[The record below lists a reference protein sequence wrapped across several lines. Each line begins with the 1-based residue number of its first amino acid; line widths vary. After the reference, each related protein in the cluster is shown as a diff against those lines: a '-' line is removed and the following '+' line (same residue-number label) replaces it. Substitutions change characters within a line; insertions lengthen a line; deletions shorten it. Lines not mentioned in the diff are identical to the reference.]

1 MRAGR
6 VEEAGALAS
15 QIGLDIT
22 RRSKRQLHRINGKT
36 DTKELWAAVRRLT
49 RGQHE
54 PAVDPSITA
63 DVLNRHY
70 AAISRDD
77 NYEPPLQKQSVSLP
91 ESDSITEYTV
101 FRILDG
107 LRSTATGLDDL
118 PAWYLRLGAA
128 AFCGPVTVLFNLSL
142 RMSTVPVQWKQACI
156 RPIPKLTAPQQPADF
171 RPISITPVLTRVME
185 RIVVRQYIYP
195 ALLSPPPTLNFSDQF
210 AFRPTGSTT
219 AAIITLLDTVI
230 DLLSAN
236 PYVIV
241 VSLDFSKAFDTIRH
255 STLLHKISQ
264 LDLPDHVYNWLANYF
279 SGHYHY
285 TSFRGHTSSLL
296 NITASIIQGSAIGP
310 ASYVINTGDLI
321 AIILETHYANSLT
334 THISLFPQ

>member
-1 MRAGR
+1 M
-6 VEEAGALAS
+6 EEAGALAS

-128 AFCGPVTVLFNLSL
+128 AFCGQSQCYSTCHCACLPFRYSGNRRVLD
-142 RMSTVPVQWKQACI
+142 R
-156 RPIPKLTAPQQPADF
+156 F
-171 RPISITPVLTRVME
+171 RS
-185 RIVVRQYIYP
+185 
-195 ALLSPPPTLNFSDQF
+195 
-210 AFRPTGSTT
+210 
-219 AAIITLLDTVI
+219 
-230 DLLSAN
+230 
-236 PYVIV
+236 
-241 VSLDFSKAFDTIRH
+241 
-255 STLLHKISQ
+255 
-264 LDLPDHVYNWLANYF
+264 
-279 SGHYHY
+279 
-285 TSFRGHTSSLL
+285 
-296 NITASIIQGSAIGP
+296 
-310 ASYVINTGDLI
+310 
-321 AIILETHYANSLT
+321 
-334 THISLFPQ
+334 